1 MNFENEALKRTA
13 KAAVEYLESREGF
26 DRLRKNFNQY
36 CKFLYADVFNPD
48 ELSLEIDDITIY
60 IDKEPWIK
68 DIAAI
73 PSFERNTQMIERV
86 VEEFIHKYWLMEKE
100 EITTKNVADVLLVAD
115 PLSRRHLLAQRVVI
129 KSIGLLKTEDKIRLL
144 DELRFLDKIMDEL
157 ATNPNLKA

>member
-1 MNFENEALKRTA
+1 MKIKQTRNTLSDT
-13 KAAVEYLESREGF
+13 YLDAMKIRQE
-26 DRLRKNFNQY
+26 
-36 CKFLYADVFNPD
+36 VFVKGQGVP
-48 ELSLEIDDITIY
+48 LSLEIDDITLY

-68 DIAAI
+68 DIAAV

-144 DELRFLDKIMDEL
+144 DKLRFLDKIMDEL